1 MSEICS
7 VRIFFSLNPFLKGK
21 KKKKKVLLGEK
32 SHFGQVSK
40 GARDGLIF
48 ISSHFRAIVLA
59 F

>member
-7 VRIFFSLNPFLKGK
+7 VRIFFSLNPFLKG

>member
-7 VRIFFSLNPFLKGK
+7 VRIFFSLNPFLKG
-21 KKKKKVLLGEK
+21 KKKKVLLGEK